1 MKGLKVNMDMVNCG
15 LLCVVLVLVVMC
27 CVKREGFVGA
37 PLNSNEHSQIEMFYG
52 NRLKGV
58 REKAQTQAGWKS
70 TLMKCRKACN
80 KKAAKNCRDR
90 GGGTECYKPGLAR
103 DIPCPGWG

>member
-15 LLCVVLVLVVMC
+15 LLIVVLVLVVMC

-52 NRLKGV
+52 KRLKAS
-58 REKAQTQAGWKS
+58 RAARAARAKAQKHKRSGRNS
-70 TLMKCRKACN
+70 E
-80 KKAAKNCRDR
+80 D
-90 GGGTECYKPGLAR
+90 
-103 DIPCPGWG
+103 